1 MSERG
6 DKGGQGQS
14 GHASNEAKTIKL
26 KKKQYL
32 CLILE

>member
-26 KKKQYL
+26 KKKTVSL
-32 CLILE
+32 FNS

>member
-26 KKKQYL
+26 KKTVSL
-32 CLILE
+32 FNS